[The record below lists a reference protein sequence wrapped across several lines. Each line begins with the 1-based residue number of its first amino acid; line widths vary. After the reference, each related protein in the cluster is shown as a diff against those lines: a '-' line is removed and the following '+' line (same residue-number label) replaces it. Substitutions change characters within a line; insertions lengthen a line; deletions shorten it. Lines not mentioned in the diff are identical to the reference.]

1 MIIIKAKFK
10 NKCLQNFKFC
20 IIILLYDLVWVR
32 RVIRLKNVSL
42 LEKIETDYKSF
53 SKGKKKIANFIKENY
68 DKAAYI
74 TAAKLGNIVGVS
86 ESTVVRFASELG
98 FDGYP
103 AMQKEI
109 KALART
115 KLTSAQRI
123 EVTAGMYEKDDIVNA
138 VLESDMENIKATLQ
152 DIDKDEF
159 KAITDAIT
167 VAKNVYIVGVR
178 SSATLAAFFSFHLNF
193 IRSNVRLVQS
203 STASELFEQIF
214 RIGEGDVLIGMSFP
228 RYSKRTLK
236 AVNYAKS
243 RNATVVCITDSKT
256 APAAQAADFSLVA
269 KSDMISVVDS
279 LVAPMSVINALLAA
293 VCMNNEDEVLSAF
306 KRLEGIWDE
315 NEVYETSEPERQG

>member
-1 MIIIKAKFK
+1 MI
-10 NKCLQNFKFC
+10 
-20 IIILLYDLVWVR
+20 W
-32 RVIRLKNVSL
+32 LKNTSL
-42 LEKIETDYKSF
+42 LERIETEYKSF
-53 SKGKKKIANFIKENY
+53 SKGKKKIADFIKDNY
-68 DKAAYI
+68 DKAAYV
-74 TAAKLGNIVGVS
+74 TASKLGSIVGVS

-123 EVTAGMYEKDDIVNA
+123 EVTADMYEKDDIAKA
-138 VLESDMENIKATLQ
+138 VLESDMENIKATLN

-159 KAITDAIT
+159 KAVTDAI
-167 VAKNVYIVGVR
+167 VAAKNVYIVGVR
-178 SSATLAAFFSFHLNF
+178 SSAALAAFFSFHLNL
-193 IRSNVRLVQS
+193 IRSNVKLVQS
-203 STASELFEQIF
+203 AMASELFEQIF
-214 RIGEGDVLIGMSFP
+214 RIGEGDVLICMSFP

-243 RNATVVCITDSKT
+243 RNATVVCITDSKNS
-256 APAAQAADFSLVA
+256 PAAQQSDFSLAA

-279 LVAPMSVINALLAA
+279 LVAPMSVINAILAA
-293 VCMNNEDEVLSAF
+293 VCMSLEDEAVSAF